1 MSVAIRSGVIK
12 ALNEPCA
19 ARPKKNTHRDE
30 LTAQVTDAIAYK
42 ATATLIVRS
51 RPHFSPRVP
60 DTKRRPAKGK
70 KNAPIPQAIVA
81 VVVSND
87 ARSSGIIGDITVP
100 PNGPKI
106 PHM

>member
-1 MSVAIRSGVIK
+1 
-12 ALNEPCA
+12 
-19 ARPKKNTHRDE
+19 
-30 LTAQVTDAIAYK
+30 
-42 ATATLIVRS
+42 
-51 RPHFSPRVP
+51 P